1 MFAVRKEDA
10 IMQENL
16 AQEILLLLGS
26 GRFLTTK
33 EIAKLLNHPESSVK
47 SELLKLVHAEKI
59 NRRHFAGRDYFQTVK
74 PQTEP
79 NILSTAAEQ
88 YLDRR
93 HAAEKL
99 GDARTCYHHLAGKAG
114 LALFD
119 QLLTQKLITLTT
131 ANAYRL
137 TEKGQHVLA
146 RYLGH
151 PVRQEKVQ
159 TCIDFSER
167 RVHLA
172 GKLGD
177 ELLTKLVAN
186 HQMTLSGNRLVRV
199 LHPIDQQSLAVSH
212 VS

>member
-10 IMQENL
+10 ILQENL

-33 EIAKLLNHPESSVK
+33 EIAKLLNHPEASVK
-47 SELLKLVHAEKI
+47 SELLKLVRAEKI
-59 NRRHFAGRDYFQTVK
+59 NRRHFAGRDYFQTAQ
-74 PQTEP
+74 PQTES
-79 NILSTAAEQ
+79 NAFSTATEQ
-88 YLDRR
+88 YLDQR
-93 HAAEKL
+93 HAARKL
-99 GDARTCYHHLAGKAG
+99 GNARTCYHHLAGKAG
-114 LALFD
+114 VALFD
-119 QLLTQKLITLTT
+119 QLLMQKLITLTT

-137 TEKGQHVLA
+137 TEKGRHVLA
-146 RYLGH
+146 QYLGH
-151 PVRQEKVQ
+151 PVRQGKVQ

-186 HQMTLSGNRLVRV
+186 RQMTLSGNRLVRV

>member
-1 MFAVRKEDA
+1 
-10 IMQENL
+10 MQEDL
-16 AQEILLLLGS
+16 GQKIELLLGS

-33 EIAKLLNHPESSVK
+33 EIAKLLSQPEATVK
-47 SELLKLVHAEKI
+47 SELLRLVQAEKL
-59 NRRHFAGRDYFQTVK
+59 NRRHFAGRDYFQTVQ

-79 NILSTAAEQ
+79 NAFSTAAEQ

-93 HAAEKL
+93 HAARKL

-114 LALFD
+114 VALFD

-151 PVRQEKVQ
+151 PVRQGKVQ

-177 ELLTKLVAN
+177 ELLAKLVAN
-186 HQMTLSGNRLVRV
+186 HQMVLSGNRLVRV
-199 LHPIDQQSLAVSH
+199 LHPIGQKSLAVSH

>member
-10 IMQENL
+10 ILQENL
-16 AQEILLLLGS
+16 VQEILLLLGS
-26 GRFLTTK
+26 GRFLTIK
-33 EIAKLLNHPESSVK
+33 EIATLLSQPEATVK
-47 SELLKLVHAEKI
+47 SELFRLMQAGKL
-59 NRRHFAGRDYFQTVK
+59 NRRHFAGRDYFQTVQ
-74 PQTEP
+74 PQTVP
-79 NILSTAAEQ
+79 NAFSMAAEQ

-93 HAAEKL
+93 HAAQKL
-99 GDARTCYHHLAGKAG
+99 GNARTCYHHLAGKAG
-114 LALFD
+114 IALFD

-151 PVRQEKVQ
+151 PVRQRKVQ

-177 ELLTKLVAN
+177 ELLAKLVAN

-199 LHPIDQQSLAVSH
+199 LHPIGQKSLAVSH

>member
-10 IMQENL
+10 IMQEDL
-16 AQEILLLLGS
+16 GQKIELLLGS

-33 EIAKLLNHPESSVK
+33 EIAKLLRQPEKAVK
-47 SELLKLVHAEKI
+47 SELLSLVQAEKL
-59 NRRHFAGRDYFQTVK
+59 NRRHFAGRDYFQTVQ

-79 NILSTAAEQ
+79 NAFSMAAEQ

-93 HAAEKL
+93 HAVRKL

-114 LALFD
+114 VALFD
-119 QLLTQKLITLTT
+119 QLLKQKIITLTT

-146 RYLGH
+146 QYLGH
-151 PVRQEKVQ
+151 PVRQGRVQ

-177 ELLTKLVAN
+177 ELLAKLVAN
-186 HQMTLSGNRLVRV
+186 QQMTLSGNRLVRV
-199 LHPIDQQSLAVSH
+199 LHPIGQKSLAVSH

>member
-1 MFAVRKEDA
+1 
-10 IMQENL
+10 MQENL

-33 EIAKLLNHPESSVK
+33 EIAKLLNHPEASIK
-47 SELLKLVHAEKI
+47 SELLKLVRAEKI
-59 NRRHFAGRDYFQTVK
+59 NRRYFAGRDYFQTVQ

-93 HAAEKL
+93 HAAKKL

-114 LALFD
+114 VALFD
-119 QLLTQKLITLTT
+119 RLLTQKLIVLTT

-137 TEKGQHVLA
+137 TEKGQHVLG

-151 PVRQEKVQ
+151 PVRQGKVQ

-186 HQMTLSGNRLVRV
+186 RQMTLSGNRLVRV